1 MLSGTC
7 NCDPFART
15 KGSFCGNLH
24 KQSSFFDGFSAS
36 HSCSFHTSGYLV
48 PNRRPFPYFF
58 DNRVGYLCGI
68 DCTSS
73 WRGLDEWNEGER
85 LDRQKRRV
93 APLEPGKVTIKE
105 FLSNS
110 QPTYAIHSRN
120 ITQRRLL
127 TLGAGWVIHPA
138 SAGEERKQSWSSGIV
153 IFHQEKGGRLVRRPT
168 GSEPQSS
175 ALRSG
180 PIFRT
185 APLLSLY
192 KKSLWEAR
200 RAKPLMSWRRLYL
213 RKSAKLRFRMCYILS
228 IERQLLRKAFIPLWK
243 KYKKKKIKKKYS
255 EAKCSWM
262 GS

>member
-1 MLSGTC
+1 MLPGTC

-24 KQSSFFDGFSAS
+24 EQSSFFDGFSAS

-93 APLEPGKVTIKE
+93 APLEPGKVIINE
-105 FLSNS
+105 FPSNS
-110 QPTYAIHSRN
+110 QPTYAIHSRKDYN
-120 ITQRRLL
+120 TQK
-127 TLGAGWVIHPA
+127 TPY
-138 SAGEERKQSWSSGIV
+138 
-153 IFHQEKGGRLVRRPT
+153 
-168 GSEPQSS
+168 
-175 ALRSG
+175 LRSG
-180 PIFRT
+180 MSDTSGERRWRT
-185 APLLSLY
+185 QAKLELGYWYIPSRERRQTGKKADHIGGANRKAQLCGADQSSVPPPWLSLY
-192 KKSLWEAR
+192 KKSLREAR

-228 IERQLLRKAFIPLWK
+228 IERQLRRKAFIPRSK
-243 KYKKKKIKKKYS
+243 KRK
-255 EAKCSWM
+255 ER
-262 GS
+262 

>member
-1 MLSGTC
+1 MNSRAIL
-7 NCDPFART
+7 NQHMRFIPV
-15 KGSFCGNLH
+15 K
-24 KQSSFFDGFSAS
+24 
-36 HSCSFHTSGYLV
+36 
-48 PNRRPFPYFF
+48 
-58 DNRVGYLCGI
+58 
-68 DCTSS
+68 
-73 WRGLDEWNEGER
+73 
-85 LDRQKRRV
+85 
-93 APLEPGKVTIKE
+93 IK
-105 FLSNS
+105 
-110 QPTYAIHSRN
+110 TH
-120 ITQRRLL
+120 RRLL

-153 IFHQEKGGRLVRRPT
+153 IFYQEKGGRLVRRPT

-228 IERQLLRKAFIPLWK
+228 IERQLRFLHSTLKEV
-243 KYKKKKIKKKYS
+243 KKKKKSARDTPI
-255 EAKCSWM
+255 
-262 GS
+262 